1 MIGFLF
7 QIDNGKHFD
16 SLHASQETEQ
26 VSETILER
34 ETAGNESGIGT
45 ILPASAGNI
54 SPCVFNATMF
64 HSYIKGMYST
74 C

>member
-1 MIGFLF
+1 MSITSGG
-7 QIDNGKHFD
+7 ISDNLYYPDLTLVKN
-16 SLHASQETEQ
+16 STEM
-26 VSETILER
+26 ETILDR
-34 ETAGNESGIGT
+34 EMVGNDSDIGT

>member
-1 MIGFLF
+1 MSITSGG
-7 QIDNGKHFD
+7 ISDNLYYPDLTLGKN
-16 SLHASQETEQ
+16 STEM
-26 VSETILER
+26 ETILDR
-34 ETAGNESGIGT
+34 EMAGNESDIGA
-45 ILPASAGNI
+45 ILPASPGNI